1 MIASIQRLLSIET
14 IAFTIIGY
22 PMSYVELFG
31 TALTLWSVW
40 LIAKRRVLTWPVGI
54 VSSLLYMV
62 LFYQI
67 KLYSD
72 TIEQSYYIITNLYG
86 WWAWDKSPQENG
98 QVVGVRYSNR
108 RRVSQWVIL
117 TLILS
122 AILGFFMS
130 RIHLL
135 LPAQFPEAASL
146 PYLDALTTI
155 MSFTATWLMIQ
166 KRIECWIYWI
176 IVDVMG
182 ILLYFIKDVKFVSL
196 LYVILLVLAIN
207 GFRLWHRIFKLSAEP
222 LAPPSGS
229 ANNGSRRSP

>member
-1 MIASIQRLLSIET
+1 MIALIQRWFSIKN
-14 IAFTIIGY
+14 IAFTVIGY

-31 TALTLWSVW
+31 TILTLWSVW

-54 VSSLLYMV
+54 VSSLLYLV

-72 TIEQSYYIITNLYG
+72 TIEQLYYILTNLYG
-86 WWAWDKSPQENG
+86 WWAWDKSPQDNG
-98 QVVGVRYSNR
+98 QVIGVRYSR
-108 RRVSQWVIL
+108 SKQVGQWVIL
-117 TLILS
+117 TLIMS
-122 AILGFFMS
+122 AILGFLMS

-166 KRIECWIYWI
+166 KKVECWIYWI
-176 IVDVMG
+176 IVDG
-182 ILLYFIKDVKFVSL
+182 IGIGLYFVKDVRFVALLYGV
-196 LYVILLVLAIN
+196 LLVLAIN
-207 GFRLWHRIFKLSAEP
+207 GFRLWHGLSKQP
-222 LAPPSGS
+222 NRPYG
-229 ANNGSRRSP
+229 

>member
-1 MIASIQRLLSIET
+1 MIAPIQRLLSIET

-31 TALTLWSVW
+31 TILTLWSVW

-54 VSSLLYMV
+54 VSSFLYLV

-72 TIEQSYYIITNLYG
+72 TIEQIYYIITNIYG
-86 WWAWDKSPQENG
+86 WWVWDKSPQDKG
-98 QVVGVRYSNR
+98 QVIGVHYSR
-108 RRVSQWVIL
+108 PKRIGQWIVL
-117 TLILS
+117 TLVLS
-122 AILGFFMS
+122 AIVGFLMS

-166 KRIECWIYWI
+166 KKVECWIYWI
-176 IVDVMG
+176 LVDVIG
-182 ILLYFIKDVKFVSL
+182 IGLYFAKDVKFVAL
-196 LYVILLVLAIN
+196 LYVVLLVLASN
-207 GFRLWHRIFKLSAEP
+207 GFRLWHRLFKVVQL
-222 LAPPSGS
+222 
-229 ANNGSRRSP
+229 

>member
-1 MIASIQRLLSIET
+1 MIALIQRWFSIEN
-14 IAFTIIGY
+14 IAFTVIGY
-22 PMSYVELFG
+22 PMSYVELCG
-31 TALTLWSVW
+31 TILTLWSVW

-54 VSSLLYMV
+54 VSSLFYLV

-72 TIEQSYYIITNLYG
+72 TIEQLYYIITNLYG
-86 WWAWDKSPQENG
+86 WWAWDKSPKDNG
-98 QVVGVRYSNR
+98 QVIGVRYSQPK
-108 RRVSQWVIL
+108 RVGQWIVL

-166 KRIECWIYWI
+166 KKVECWIYWI
-176 IVDVMG
+176 IVDG
-182 ILLYFIKDVKFVSL
+182 IGIGLYFVKDVRFVALLYGVL
-196 LYVILLVLAIN
+196 LILAIN
-207 GFRLWHRIFKLSAEP
+207 GFRLWHRLSKQP
-222 LAPPSGS
+222 NRTYG
-229 ANNGSRRSP
+229 

>member
-1 MIASIQRLLSIET
+1 MIALIQRWFSIEN

-31 TALTLWSVW
+31 TILTLWSVW

-54 VSSLLYMV
+54 VSSLFYLV

-72 TIEQSYYIITNLYG
+72 TIEQLYYIITNLYG
-86 WWAWDKSPQENG
+86 WWAWDKSPQDNG
-98 QVVGVRYSNR
+98 QVIGVRYSR
-108 RRVSQWVIL
+108 SKQVGQWIVL
-117 TLILS
+117 TLIMS
-122 AILGFFMS
+122 TILGVLMS

-166 KRIECWIYWI
+166 KKVECWIYWI
-176 IVDVMG
+176 IVDVIG
-182 ILLYFIKDVKFVSL
+182 IGLYFVKDVRFVALLYGVL
-196 LYVILLVLAIN
+196 LILAIN
-207 GFRLWHRIFKLSAEP
+207 GFRLWHRLSNHP
-222 LAPPSGS
+222 NRTYG
-229 ANNGSRRSP
+229 

>member
-1 MIASIQRLLSIET
+1 MIAPIQRFLSIEN

-31 TALTLWSVW
+31 TMLTLWSVW

-54 VSSLLYMV
+54 VSSVLFLV

-72 TIEQSYYIITNLYG
+72 TIEQIYYIITNIYG
-86 WWAWDKSPQENG
+86 WWAWEKSPKDNG
-98 QVVGVRYSNR
+98 QVIGVRYSNR
-108 RRVSQWVIL
+108 QRLIQWIIL
-117 TLILS
+117 TLIVS
-122 AILGFFMS
+122 AIGGFLMS

-135 LPAQFPEAASL
+135 LPTQFPEPAAF

-166 KRIECWIYWI
+166 KKVECWIYWI
-176 IVDVMG
+176 IVDVIG
-182 ILLYFIKDVKFVSL
+182 IGLYFNKEIKFVAL
-196 LYVILLVLAIN
+196 LYVVLLVLAIN
-207 GFRLWHRIFKLSAEP
+207 GFRLWHRSFKAAISE
-222 LAPPSGS
+222 SKWVS
-229 ANNGSRRSP
+229 